1 METLMAQLL
10 VRNVEEDVKERLKRR
25 AKKHGCSLEEL
36 VRDILRDAAKD
47 ERPTG
52 GLGGEIAARFK
63 GRGFEEGEI
72 RELRGYPIKP
82 ATFDC

>member
-1 METLMAQLL
+1 MAQLV
-10 VRNVEEDVKERLKRR
+10 VRNLENDVKERLRRR

-52 GLGGEIAARFK
+52 GLGSEIAALFK
-63 GRGFEEGEI
+63 DVGFEEGEI
-72 RELRGYPIKP
+72 RELRGYTIQPP
-82 ATFDC
+82 TFDE